1 MQCLPEDFF
10 DIGIWK
16 CIAKFILFRPFVSR
30 VEDDFFSEAKLLRMD
45 GVRHAFG
52 IALVPVS
59 VHEHFLRSIVKAWL
73 PKLQRACPNAP
84 RRLPA
89 NGLT

>member
-16 CIAKFILFRPFVSR
+16 YIAKLILFRPFVSK

-45 GVRHAFG
+45 GVRHVFG
-52 IALVPVS
+52 MVLEPVS
-59 VHEHFLRSIVKAWL
+59 VHEHFLRSIVKVWL
-73 PKLQRACPNAP
+73 SKL
-84 RRLPA
+84 
-89 NGLT
+89 